1 VKISRKLA
9 ANAAAMAAG
18 LGAVAAIG
26 LYAVTSIQSDLT
38 QLTAHATPLQAR
50 TLEVQERTERML
62 GSLLK
67 LSIAAGR
74 EEAAGLTRSVQEDL
88 AAIGR
93 LKAEV
98 RKLDAKASTD
108 LSEFQTAH
116 AQIAKTVEQRL
127 ADAASYQAETEKA
140 RASLRQAEEAVAS
153 IRSTVAGLEAEAV
166 KAANAAQQSSHEVG
180 HAIKLLLT
188 AQARLKD
195 IAIVV
200 GETDTVTNRFR
211 LGPLRERM
219 KAHTD
224 ALQNLGGKGDEA
236 LLKDARAA
244 AAAMQEA
251 YARDGNGMLALRA
264 QVLGGDKAAEAG
276 YTAQKRTLAAAVE
289 EQLSKI
295 AASVDALEVQV
306 VKQRQALEAAFR
318 TRAEAGALI
327 AASNAISIDAKE
339 IIAGI
344 RLIMLAAAPAE
355 VDRAVAELREV
366 EKRLLAAVE
375 RLHDGLARQG
385 KGAIA
390 ASAAAAGKAIRAGG
404 ESVAKVASA
413 KRSVL
418 ASDAAAGA
426 LMQRLKAIAAAQA
439 SAGEAQV
446 KTLAARQE
454 EVVGAVDARVR
465 TAFLLIVGIAL
476 AASALL
482 AVLSVLIIRSIARPV
497 GDARASLERIAG
509 GDLTAD
515 IEAKSRDEIGQMTA
529 AMAQMRRQL
538 VETVGRIR
546 SASESIA
553 TASSEIASGN
563 HDLSSRTEEQ
573 ASSLEET
580 ASSMEELTSTVRQNA
595 ENAKQASQLA
605 ASASD
610 VAAKGG
616 QVVSEVV
623 DTMQAINASSRKIA
637 DIIGVID
644 GIAFQTNI
652 LALNA
657 AVEAAR
663 AGEQGRGFAV
673 VASEV
678 RSLAQ
683 RSAAAAKEI
692 KGLIEDSVG
701 KVRAGAK
708 LVESAGATMED
719 IVSSVKRVS
728 DIVADITAASQ
739 EQSAGIEQVNQ
750 AITQMDQVTQQN
762 AALVEESAAAAE
774 SMKEQAQALVA
785 TVSVFKLAQ
794 GRQAAQA
801 EPAQAPAGPVVPLR
815 PKAAA
820 RVPAR
825 VSAARAV
832 NEG

>member
-67 LSIAAGR
+67 LSIAGAR
-74 EEAAGLTRSVQEDL
+74 EEAAGLSRAVQDDL
-88 AAIGR
+88 AVIAG
-93 LKAEV
+93 LKAAV
-98 RKLDAKASTD
+98 HKLDPKASTD
-108 LSEFQTAH
+108 LTEFSNAH

-127 ADAASYQAETEKA
+127 GDAASYQAETERA
-140 RASLRQAEEAVAS
+140 RASLRQAEAAVAS
-153 IRSTVAGLEAEAV
+153 IRGTVAALEAEAV
-166 KAANAAQQSSHEVG
+166 KSANAAQQASQEVG

-195 IAIVV
+195 VALVV
-200 GETDTVTNRFR
+200 GETDAVSNRFR
-211 LGPLRERM
+211 LGPLKERM

-236 LLKDARAA
+236 LLKDLRQAA
-244 AAAMQEA
+244 GAMQEA
-251 YARDGNGMLALRA
+251 YARDGSGILALRA
-264 QVLGGDKAAEAG
+264 KVLAGDKAAEAD
-276 YTAQKRTLAAAVE
+276 YAKQKRALAAGVE
-289 EQLSKI
+289 EQLGRI
-295 AASVDALEVQV
+295 ATAVDALEVQV

-318 TRAEAGALI
+318 ARAEAGALI
-327 AASNAISIDAKE
+327 AESNAISIDAKE

-344 RLIMLAAAPAE
+344 RLVMLAAAPAE
-355 VDRAVAELREV
+355 VDQALAELGAI
-366 EKRLLAAVE
+366 EKRLLAGVE
-375 RLHDGLARQG
+375 RLHAGLARQG
-385 KGAIA
+385 KAAVA

-404 ESVAKVASA
+404 ESVAKVAAA

-418 ASDAAAGA
+418 ASDAAAAA

-446 KTLAARQE
+446 KSLSAQQAQ
-454 EVVGAVDARVR
+454 VIGAVDARVGA
-465 TAFLLIVGIAL
+465 AFAWIVGIA
-476 AASALL
+476 AAVSVLL
-482 AVLSVLIIRSIARPV
+482 GVLSLLIIRSITRPV
-497 GDARASLERIAG
+497 AEAKSSLERIAG
-509 GDLTAD
+509 GDLTVA
-515 IEAKSRDEIGQMTA
+515 IEAQSRDEIGEMTA
-529 AMAQMRRQL
+529 AMARMRLQL
-538 VETVGRIR
+538 AGTVERIR
-546 SASESIA
+546 AASEAISSASG
-553 TASSEIASGN
+553 EIASGN
-563 HDLSSRTEEQ
+563 QDLSSRTEAQ
-573 ASSLEET
+573 ASSLQET
-580 ASSMEELTSTVRQNA
+580 ASSMEELTATVRQNA
-595 ENAKQASQLA
+595 DNARQASQLA

-616 QVVSEVV
+616 QVVSQVV
-623 DTMQAINASSRKIA
+623 DTMQAINAGSKRIA

-663 AGEQGRGFAV
+663 AGAQGRGFAV

-683 RSAAAAKEI
+683 KSAGAAREI
-692 KGLIEDSVG
+692 KGLIQDSVG
-701 KVRAGAK
+701 KVRSGAQ
-708 LVESAGATMED
+708 LVESAGATMQD
-719 IVSSVKRVS
+719 IVASVKRVS
-728 DIVADITAASQ
+728 DIVAEISAASV
-739 EQSAGIEQVNQ
+739 EQSSGIEQVNQ
-750 AITQMDQVTQQN
+750 AVAQMDRATQQN

-774 SMKEQAQALVA
+774 AMQAQAQGLVA
-785 TVSVFKLAQ
+785 AVGAFRLAA
-794 GRQAAQA
+794 GQAAR
-801 EPAQAPAGPVVPLR
+801 APAPVPEA
-815 PKAAA
+815 KAVAPRRAPAPA

-825 VSAARAV
+825 VRVARAV

>member
-9 ANAAAMAAG
+9 ANAAAMVAG

-67 LSIAAGR
+67 LSIAGGR
-74 EEAAGLTRSVQEDL
+74 EEAAGLTRAVQEDL

-98 RKLDAKASTD
+98 RKLDARASTD
-108 LSEFQTAH
+108 LSEFRGAH
-116 AQIAKTVEQRL
+116 AQIAQTVEQRL
-127 ADAASYQAETEKA
+127 ADAAAYQAETEKA
-140 RASLRQAEEAVAS
+140 RASLRQAEGAVAS
-153 IRSTVAGLEAEAV
+153 IRGTVAALEGEAV
-166 KAANAAQQSSHEVG
+166 KAANAAQQSSQEVAQ
-180 HAIKLLLT
+180 AIKLQLT

-200 GETDTVTNRFR
+200 AETDTVTNRFR
-211 LGPLRERM
+211 LAPLKERM

-224 ALQNLGGKGDEA
+224 GLQNLGGKADEA
-236 LLKDARAA
+236 QLRETRAA
-244 AAAMQEA
+244 AAAMQDG

-264 QVLGGDKAAEAG
+264 QVLGGDKAAEAA
-276 YTAQKRTLAAAVE
+276 YAAQKRALAAAVE
-289 EQLSKI
+289 AQLAKI
-295 AASVDALEVQV
+295 AASVDTLEVQV

-318 TRAEAGALI
+318 ARAEAGALI

-344 RLIMLAAAPAE
+344 RLIMLAGAQAE
-355 VDRAVAELREV
+355 VDKAVAELREI

-390 ASAAAAGKAIRAGG
+390 ASAAAAGRAIRAGG
-404 ESVAKVASA
+404 ESVTKVAAA
-413 KRSVL
+413 KKSVL
-418 ASDAAAGA
+418 ASDAAAAA
-426 LMQRLKAIAAAQA
+426 LMQRLKAIASAQA

-446 KTLAARQE
+446 KSLAARQE

-476 AASALL
+476 AVSALL
-482 AVLSVLIIRSIARPV
+482 AVLSALIIRSIARPV
-497 GDARASLERIAG
+497 GEAQANLERIAG

-515 IEAKSRDEIGQMTA
+515 IEARSRDEIGLMTV

-538 VETVGRIR
+538 VDTVGRIR
-546 SASESIA
+546 AASESIA
-553 TASSEIASGN
+553 SASGEIASGN
-563 HDLSSRTEEQ
+563 QDLSSRSEEQ

-580 ASSMEELTSTVRQNA
+580 AASMEELTATVKQNA
-595 ENAKQASQLA
+595 QNAQQASELA

-610 VAAKGG
+610 VAARGG
-616 QVVSEVV
+616 QVVSQVV
-623 DTMQAINASSRKIA
+623 DTMQAINASSKKIA
-637 DIIGVID
+637 DIISVID

-708 LVESAGATMED
+708 LVESAGATMDE
-719 IVSSVKRVS
+719 IVSSVQRVS
-728 DIVADITAASQ
+728 GIVAEITAASR
-739 EQSAGIEQVNQ
+739 EQSGGIEQVNQ
-750 AITQMDQVTQQN
+750 AITQMDQATQQN
-762 AALVEESAAAAE
+762 AALVEQSAAAAE
-774 SMKEQAQALVA
+774 AMKEQAQALVA
-785 TVSVFKLAQ
+785 TVSVFLLAPGDQ
-794 GRQAAQA
+794 AAAQARAADAAHAPASNEDDTPLRQAA
-801 EPAQAPAGPVVPLR
+801 
-815 PKAAA
+815 
-820 RVPAR
+820 
-825 VSAARAV
+825 
-832 NEG
+832 